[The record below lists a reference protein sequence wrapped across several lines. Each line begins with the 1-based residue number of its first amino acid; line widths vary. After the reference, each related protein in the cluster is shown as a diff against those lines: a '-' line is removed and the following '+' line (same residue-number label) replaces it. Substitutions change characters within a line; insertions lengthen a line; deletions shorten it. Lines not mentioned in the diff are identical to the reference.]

1 MRLKSE
7 LYQEDIKYAAGLDL
21 NWDIL
26 NGKTIMVT
34 GASGMIGTFLIDVLM
49 YRNADYNNNITVF
62 AMSRNKSK
70 LKQRFGY
77 YSDSEHFRM
86 VEHDVTKEITLTD
99 RFDYIIH
106 AASNTHPV
114 EYANDPI
121 GTITT
126 NVFGTYNLLEYAA
139 KGNGCKVVLL
149 SSVEIYGEN
158 YSDVDRFSEKDCGY
172 IDCNTLRAG
181 YPESKRLSEAMLQ
194 AYRTQKNINAL
205 SVRLC
210 RTYGP
215 TVEKD
220 DSKAL
225 TQFIRKAV
233 NGEDIVLKSDGKQ
246 LYSYIY
252 VADAVSAVL
261 YAMLKG
267 TDGEAY
273 NVADTGSDI
282 TLKELAESLAE
293 QAGSRVLFELPD
305 NNEKKGYSTAT
316 KALLEAEKLRQLGW
330 QARYTIGEG
339 LERTIAI
346 LRDAINYENVGG
358 NKPI

>member
-1 MRLKSE
+1 MKYRSE
-7 LYQEDIKYAAGLDL
+7 LYQEDVEYVAGLDL

-49 YRNADYNNNITVF
+49 YRNAVFSNKITVF
-62 AMSRNKSK
+62 AVSRNKNK
-70 LKQRFGY
+70 LEQRFNY
-77 YSDSEHFRM
+77 YGGQECFHII
-86 VEHDVTKEITLTD
+86 EHDVTKDFTLTEQS
-99 RFDYIIH
+99 DYIIH

-158 YSDVDRFSEKDCGY
+158 HSDVDRFSEKDCGY
-172 IDCNTLRAG
+172 LDCNTLRAG

-210 RTYGP
+210 RAYGP
-215 TVEKD
+215 TIERD

-225 TQFIRKAV
+225 SQFMRKTV

-252 VADAVSAVL
+252 AADAVSAILHV
-261 YAMLKG
+261 MLKG
-267 TDGEAY
+267 ADGEVY
-273 NVADTGSDI
+273 NVADPKSDI
-282 TLKELAESLAE
+282 TLKALAETLAES
-293 QAGSRVLFELPD
+293 AGTRVLFELPHD
-305 NNEKKGYSTAT
+305 NEKKGYSTAT

-330 QARYTIGEG
+330 RARYDIRKG
-339 LERTIAI
+339 LERTIEI
-346 LRDAINYENVGG
+346 LQEPFDFRAC
-358 NKPI
+358 

>member
-1 MRLKSE
+1 MRFKSE
-7 LYQEDIKYAAGLDL
+7 LYQEDIEYASGLNL
-21 NWDIL
+21 NWDVL

-34 GASGMIGTFLIDVLM
+34 GASGMIGTFLIDMLM
-49 YRNADYNNNITVF
+49 YRNAVFCNNITVL
-62 AMSRNKSK
+62 AVSRNKNK
-70 LKQRFGY
+70 LVQRFGY
-77 YSDSEHFRM
+77 YDGWECFQII
-86 VEHDVTKEITLTD
+86 EHDVTKEIMLTVQS
-99 RFDYIIH
+99 DYIIH

-114 EYANDPI
+114 EYASDPI

-139 KGNGCKVVLL
+139 KGNGCKVILL

-194 AYRTQKNINAL
+194 AYRTQKHVNAL

-210 RTYGP
+210 RSYGP
-215 TVEKD
+215 TIEHD

-225 TQFIRKAV
+225 SQFMRKAV
-233 NGEDIVLKSDGKQ
+233 NKEDIVLKSDGKQ

-252 VADAVSAVL
+252 VADAVSAILHV
-261 YAMLKG
+261 MLKG
-267 TDGEAY
+267 TDGEVY
-273 NVADTGSDI
+273 NVADSKSDI
-282 TLKELAESLAE
+282 TLKALAEILAE
-293 QAGSRVLFELPD
+293 KAGASVLFEIPGD
-305 NNEKKGYSTAT
+305 DEKRGFSTAT

-330 QARYTIGEG
+330 QAKHTIGDG
-339 LERTIAI
+339 LERSIRMLQDGADFR
-346 LRDAINYENVGG
+346 L
-358 NKPI
+358 

>member
-1 MRLKSE
+1 MRFKSE
-7 LYQEDIKYAAGLDL
+7 LYQEDIEYVAGLDL

-26 NGKTIMVT
+26 NGKIIMVT

-49 YRNADYNNNITVF
+49 YRNTVFYNNITIF
-62 AMSRNKSK
+62 AVSRNKNK
-70 LKQRFGY
+70 LEQKFSY
-77 YSDSEHFRM
+77 YDGQECFRII
-86 VEHDVTKEITLTD
+86 EHDVTQEITLTEQS
-99 RFDYIIH
+99 DYIIH
-106 AASNTHPV
+106 AASNTHPM

-158 YSDVDRFSEKDCGY
+158 YSDADRFSEKDCGY

-181 YPESKRLSEAMLQ
+181 YPESKRLSETMLQ
-194 AYRTQKNINAL
+194 AYRTQKNINGL

-225 TQFIRKAV
+225 SQFIEKAV

-252 VADAVSAVL
+252 TADAISAIL
-261 YAMLKG
+261 YVMLKG
-267 TDGEAY
+267 TDGETY
-273 NVADTGSDI
+273 NVSDPGSDI
-282 TLKELAESLAE
+282 TLKALAESLAE
-293 QAGSRVLFELPD
+293 KAGTKVLFELPD
-305 NNEKKGYSTAT
+305 VDEKKGYSTAT

-330 QARYTIGEG
+330 QARYIIREG
-339 LERTIAI
+339 LARTITI
-346 LRDAINYENVGG
+346 LRDTLDFENAGG
-358 NKPI
+358 N